1 MRVCDA
7 VKVAAPFKPDS
18 ATDPSDSSNFA
29 RFSEEDIVVGAHNE
43 HEQLFA
49 EFWLAMQRW
58 TNQNTSEPSGEFRNN
73 LDIIRLHT
81 LL

>member
-29 RFSEEDIVVGAHNE
+29 RFSEEDIVVGPHNE

-49 EFWLAMQRW
+49 EF
-58 TNQNTSEPSGEFRNN
+58 
-73 LDIIRLHT
+73 
-81 LL
+81 